1 MEERFKS
8 ADRPETNEG
17 KQYHIDL
24 KPGDLSHYVL
34 MPGDPGRV
42 DRILKTWDEGKI
54 LSFHREYK
62 SATGKFKGV
71 EISALSTGIGGP
83 SLAIAVE
90 EAARIGVHTFIRV
103 GTTGSIQENISLG
116 DIVIINGA
124 VRLDGTSHQYVRAEY
139 PAIASFEVTL
149 ALIEACEELGY
160 NYHVGVGASTD
171 SFYSGQGRPG
181 FNNYLPS
188 FAKEVFNDLKM
199 ANVMNFEMES
209 ATLFTLTSIYK
220 LRAGALCVVI
230 ANRVTNEFQYMGEEK
245 AINVANYAVKI
256 LNEWDQIKKKK
267 GKKFFYPGLIK

>member
-8 ADRPETNEG
+8 ADQPETNEG

-24 KPGDLSHYVL
+24 KPGDLSPYVL
-34 MPGDPGRV
+34 TPGDPGRV

-71 EISALSTGIGGP
+71 DISALSTGIGGP

-103 GTTGSIQENISLG
+103 GTTGSIQKEISLG

-139 PAIASFEVTL
+139 PAIASFEVTM
-149 ALIEACEELGY
+149 ALVEACEELGY
-160 NYHVGVGASTD
+160 KYHVGIGASTD
-171 SFYSGQGRPG
+171 SFYAGQGRPG

-188 FAKEVFNDLKM
+188 FAKEIFNDLKM
-199 ANVMNFEMES
+199 ANVMNFEMEC

-220 LRAGALCVVI
+220 LRVGALCVVI
-230 ANRVTNEFQYMGEEK
+230 ANRVTNEFQYIGEEK
-245 AINVANYAVKI
+245 AITVANYAVKI
-256 LNEWDQIKKKK
+256 LNEWDQIKRKK
-267 GKKFFYPGLIK
+267 GKNFFYPGLIK

>member
-8 ADRPETNEG
+8 ADKPETNEG

-34 MPGDPGRV
+34 TPGDPGRV

-124 VRLDGTSHQYVRAEY
+124 VRLDGTSHQYVRVEY

-199 ANVMNFEMES
+199 ANVMNFEMEC

-245 AINVANYAVKI
+245 AITVANYAVKI

-267 GKKFFYPGLIK
+267 GKNFFYPGLIK

>member
-8 ADRPETNEG
+8 ADKPETNEG

-34 MPGDPGRV
+34 TPGDPGRV

-124 VRLDGTSHQYVRAEY
+124 VRLDGTSHQYVRVEY

-199 ANVMNFEMES
+199 ANVMNFEMEC

-230 ANRVTNEFQYMGEEK
+230 ANRVTNEFQYIGEEK
-245 AINVANYAVKI
+245 AITVANYAVKI
-256 LNEWDQIKKKK
+256 LNEWDQIKRKK
-267 GKKFFYPGLIK
+267 GKNFFYPGLIK

>member
-1 MEERFKS
+1 MEDKFKS
-8 ADRPETNEG
+8 ADRPETSEG

-24 KPGDLSHYVL
+24 KPGDLANYVL
-34 MPGDPGRV
+34 TPGDPGRV

-71 EISALSTGIGGP
+71 PISALSTGIGGP

-103 GTTGSIQENISLG
+103 GTTGSIQKEISLG

-124 VRLDGTSHQYVRAEY
+124 VRLDGTSHQYVRDEY
-139 PAIASFEVTL
+139 PAVASYEVTL
-149 ALIEACEELGY
+149 ALIEACEQLGY
-160 NYHVGVGASTD
+160 KYHVGIGASTD
-171 SFYSGQGRPG
+171 SFYAGQGRPG
-181 FNNYLPS
+181 LNDYLPS
-188 FAKEVFNDLKM
+188 FSKELFNDLQM
-199 ANVMNFEMES
+199 ANVMNFEMEC

-230 ANRVTNEFQYMGEEK
+230 ANRVTNEFQYVGEER
-245 AINVANYAVKI
+245 AIEVANHAVKI
-256 LNEWDQIKKKK
+256 LTEWDELKKKK
-267 GKKFFYPGLIK
+267 GKRYFYPSLIK